1 MCVCA
6 GITDGGHFQF
16 LAESFVDEPQLNLNG
31 LNVNIF
37 LLLVLHVRSISA
49 LGKNIYIFVLMA
61 RQPPSVPIVP
71 FVYISTVGFFF
82 PLFLRHALLVQ
93 KK

>member
-49 LGKNIYIFVLMA
+49 LGKKYIY
-61 RQPPSVPIVP
+61 
-71 FVYISTVGFFF
+71 
-82 PLFLRHALLVQ
+82 LF
-93 KK
+93 